1 LEERAINGIALLK
14 EITDIAKEQLIILPG
29 SRINA
34 TNARTFKSNGFQE
47 ILTSASKIISNSCI

>member
-1 LEERAINGIALLK
+1 MALEIDRILTSGLEERAINGIALLK

-34 TNARTFKSNGFQE
+34 TNARTFKSNGFQ
-47 ILTSASKIISNSCI
+47 